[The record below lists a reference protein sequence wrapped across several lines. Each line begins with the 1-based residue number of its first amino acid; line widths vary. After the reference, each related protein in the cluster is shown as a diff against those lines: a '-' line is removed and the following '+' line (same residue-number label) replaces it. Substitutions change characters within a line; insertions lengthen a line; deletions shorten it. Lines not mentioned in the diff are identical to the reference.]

1 MTTAVDSVKASEPID
16 AREMLEES
24 AQEYG
29 SDVILNRAIPALEDG
44 LKPVQRKAVWQMYL
58 MKLFSTSKPKVLA
71 IVSGATMVWHPHGD
85 GSIETALTNMYRPWL
100 NRAPF
105 VEIIGNAGSTDNE
118 PAAARYIKTR
128 MTRVADLIT
137 QDLAKDCVDMMPN
150 FDNTEEEPVQLPARV
165 PVALINGAFGIAWG
179 MGTNIAPHN
188 PIELL
193 DAAIA
198 LANDPETPT
207 KDLLSIMPG
216 PDFASGCEL
225 VDDGSCAADEWNTG
239 NARFTIRGK
248 IREIEHVDFKDQ
260 RVLEIYQIPPKV
272 KIESIVEQSE
282 KILVRYA
289 SHLKLNEISDASGDD
304 VSILISFDKGVTDE
318 QIEQAKSLIVS
329 KTDMETRWSVNNN
342 LVHRGRVKAFSN
354 REYLNA
360 FLDYRRETLRKIYGT
375 ERKRMSDDLELTN
388 AAIFLVEHPEEVTEV
403 VSPASSREEIKDALS
418 AKFDLT
424 ERQSDYI
431 AGQPIYRMSKG
442 DLKRVKSLHEKRDEL
457 ESGIKRRDT
466 LLSDNTEFEK
476 SLIEDLHSS
485 IEFLGRDNFPRL
497 TSIISPKKAKSKVK
511 AVKLDETATVESK
524 PVTVVVRSDL
534 SALRIGRKAFS
545 NQHAENESSI
555 VDSVDVTTD
564 EYVIL
569 VTRKGRGVIRLVND
583 LQHANLA
590 DNLEPLNRSIESL
603 DSDDDFIGI
612 VPVRENSMFMTLSRM
627 GYVKSMS
634 SQKVCPSTNTRTY
647 VKKTYPISGVKKGE
661 DDLTH
666 LIRLESDESLP
677 GEMNYDTLDSKDKER
692 HETLNLDKWLSRD
705 DSGTSS
711 GAKGLKLGDGS
722 RSITSFELA

>member
-1 MTTAVDSVKASEPID
+1 MATAVDSVKASEPID

-105 VEIIGNAGSTDNE
+105 VEIIGNAGSTDSE

-137 QDLAKDCVDMMPN
+137 QDLAKDCVEMMPN

-198 LANDPETPT
+198 LANDPNTSTEE
-207 KDLLSIMPG
+207 LCAIMPG

-225 VDDGSCAADEWNTG
+225 VDDGSCAESEWDTG
-239 NARFTIRGK
+239 IARFTIRGK
-248 IREIEHVDFKDQ
+248 IREIEHVDFKGQ

-272 KIESIVEQSE
+272 RIEAIIEQSE
-282 KILVRYA
+282 KSLARYA
-289 SHLKLNEISDASGDD
+289 SHLQLSEISDASGDD
-304 VSILISFDKGVTDE
+304 VSILISFEKGATDE
-318 QIEQAKSLIVS
+318 QIEQAKSLIFS
-329 KTDMETRWSVNNN
+329 KTDMETRWSVTNN
-342 LVHRGRVKAFSN
+342 LVYQGRVKAFSN

-360 FLDYRRETLRKIYGT
+360 FLDYRRETLRKIYAT
-375 ERKRMSDDLELTN
+375 ERKRMADDLELTN
-388 AAIFLVEHPEEVTEV
+388 AAIFLVEHPEEVTEI
-403 VSPASSREEIKDALS
+403 VSPASSRDEIKETLS
-418 AKFDLT
+418 SAFDLT

-442 DLKRVKSLHEKRDEL
+442 DLKRVKSLHEKKDEL
-457 ESGIKRRDT
+457 ESGIARRDT
-466 LLSDNTEFEK
+466 LLSDATEFEK
-476 SLIEDLHSS
+476 SLIEDLKDS
-485 IEFLGRDNFPRL
+485 IDFLGRENFPRL
-497 TSIISPKKAKSKVK
+497 TNIISPKKAKTKVK

-545 NQHAENESSI
+545 NQHAENEGTI
-555 VDSVDVTTD
+555 VDSVDVMTD
-564 EYVIL
+564 DYVIL
-569 VTRKGRGVIRLVND
+569 VTRTGRGVVRLVND
-583 LQHANLA
+583 LTHANLA
-590 DNLEPLNRSIESL
+590 DNIEPLNRSIESL

-612 VPVRENSMFMTLSRM
+612 APVREDSMFMTLSKM

-634 SQKVCPSTNTRTY
+634 SQKVCPSTSTRTY

-661 DDLTH
+661 DSLTT
-666 LIRLESDESLP
+666 LIRLDSSETLP
-677 GEMNYDTLDSKDKER
+677 SELQYETLDKKGKTRS
-692 HETLNLDKWLSRD
+692 ETLELEKWLSRN

-711 GAKGLKLGDGS
+711 GARGLKLANGD
-722 RSITSFELA
+722 RTLTSFELV